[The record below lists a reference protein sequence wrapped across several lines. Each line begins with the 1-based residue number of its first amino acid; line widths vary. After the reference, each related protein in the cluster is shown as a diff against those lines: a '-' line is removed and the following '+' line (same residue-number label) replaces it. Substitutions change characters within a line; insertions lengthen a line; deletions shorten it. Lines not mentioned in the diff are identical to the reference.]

1 MSRRKICVVTGARSE
16 YGLLRWLMHEIQ
28 NDPGLI
34 LQVVA
39 TGMHL
44 SPEFGLTYNVIENDG
59 FTISAKV
66 EMLLSSDS
74 PVGMAKSIGLGILGF
89 TDALERL
96 KPDILVVLG
105 DRYEILAAA
114 QAAMAL
120 HIPVAHIHGGEITEG
135 AIDDCIRHA
144 VTKMSHIH
152 FVANEIYRK
161 RVVQLGE
168 QPQKVF
174 NFGAIGLDNIKK
186 LNLLGK
192 EEFEQSIGFT
202 MGSLN
207 FLVTYHPVTLQLT
220 DPQQPVSALL
230 EALDSF
236 PQAKVIFTKPNSDAV
251 GRTIS
256 RMIDQYVAER
266 PERTAAFISLGQLM
280 YLSAIRHV
288 DVVIG
293 NSSSG
298 LIEVPAFKK
307 PTVNIGDRQKGR
319 LKASS
324 VIDCPENKEDI
335 ILAINKA
342 LSQDFRQN
350 LKHTISPYG
359 EGDTSS
365 RIVKVLKNI
374 DLSSILTKRFYDY
387 ENYER
392 E

>member
-74 PVGMAKSIGLGILGF
+74 PVGMAKSIGLGVLGF

-120 HIPVAHIHGGEITEG
+120 HIPIAHIHGGEITEG

-144 VTKMSHIH
+144 VTKMSHMH

-161 RVVQLGE
+161 RVIQLGE

-186 LNLLGK
+186 LSLLGK

-202 MGSLN
+202 LGSLN
-207 FLVTYHPVTLQLT
+207 FLVTYHPVTLRLIE
-220 DPQQPVSALL
+220 PQQPVTVLL

-236 PQAKVIFTKPNSDAV
+236 PQAKVIFTKPNSDAG
-251 GRTIS
+251 GRVIS
-256 RMIDQYVAER
+256 RMIDRYVAER
-266 PERTAAFISLGQLM
+266 PERTAAFVSLGQLI

-324 VIDCPENKEDI
+324 VIDCSEIKEDI

-342 LSQDFRQN
+342 LSQDFQRN
-350 LKHTISPYG
+350 LKHVISPYG
-359 EGDTSS
+359 EGDTSL
-365 RIVKVLKNI
+365 RIVKVLKSI
-374 DLSSILTKRFYDY
+374 DLSTILIKRFYDL
-387 ENYER
+387 R
-392 E
+392 I